1 MKAAIIGSTKIA
13 LIHYKSI
20 FSNNFKKIY
29 FISRKKIHAKKF
41 LNENNLR
48 NFEKIKYDNYKIL
61 NKIKFSLINI
71 CVNTNYHHKCLDYL
85 KPSNKLIIVEK
96 PLISIKIFKDSYLE
110 YLKKLYVKH
119 KKLIVCYPMSNLATS
134 FLKKFKYKKKINK
147 IEVFYYT
154 NGKHQYFD
162 IGIDL
167 LPHGLSLVSNLIK
180 RKLKTKHIKINKLKV
195 NKTSWVG
202 SMLYKNL
209 KCEFNFVQ
217 KKSITRSKFF
227 FKINNELVDRK
238 TKIINGKFLNFLK
251 YKNKTV
257 EIVNP
262 MKEFLD
268 NSIKNKSNFSWI
280 NKNKILTKKY
290 MKINYL
296 FYIKCNRL

>member
-41 LNENNLR
+41 LNKNKLR

-71 CVNTNYHHKCLDYL
+71 CVNTNYHHECLDYL

-96 PLISIKIFKDSYLE
+96 PLIPINIFKDTYLE

-119 KKLIVCYPMSNLATS
+119 KKLIVCYPMLNLATS

-180 RKLKTKHIKINKLKV
+180 RKLKTKNIKINKLKV

-257 EIVNP
+257 EIANP

-290 MKINYL
+290 MKIN
-296 FYIKCNRL
+296 